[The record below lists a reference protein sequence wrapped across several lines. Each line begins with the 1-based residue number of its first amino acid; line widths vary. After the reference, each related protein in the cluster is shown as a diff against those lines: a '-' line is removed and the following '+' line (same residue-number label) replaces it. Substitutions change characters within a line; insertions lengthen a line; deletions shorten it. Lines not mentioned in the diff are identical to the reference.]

1 MQETFLTEFQ
11 KRGYFNQCTDESGLI
26 ELMSKSK
33 IKAYIGFDCTAPSL
47 HVGSLMQI
55 MCLRLLQKYGHQPIV
70 LLGGGTTLIGDPSG
84 KEETRKILDKKEID
98 KNIKSIENVFK
109 IFLKSKN
116 SKTKPIFV
124 NNYAWL
130 SKLNYINFLRE
141 IGKHFTI
148 NKMLTFDSVKLRLE
162 REQSLSYME
171 FNYMMLQAYDFYEL
185 NRRYKCILQMG
196 GSDQWGN
203 IINGIDLIKRKDK
216 KLVYG
221 LTTPLL
227 TLSSGAKM
235 GKTEKGAIWL
245 NKKML
250 SPYDYWQFWR
260 NTDDNDVFNFL
271 KLFTDLDLE
280 QIDSLKNNGQDINK
294 VKILLANEATTM
306 LHGVKAAKDSEI
318 TAQKTFVDK
327 SIGKDLPIIKVKKN
341 TIAKGINIFDLVLQ
355 TKLANS
361 KGEIRRMIKNNGLKI
376 NNEVLKDETKIIN
389 QNNFDENNNMKGF
402 SRKKTT
408 RNSKDYLAF
417 SFFCFLIFS
426 TALTIN
432 LGVKVLIGFTV
443 VLISFGEPFI
453 LKLTPTT
460 PSPVFFP
467 TRISPTTG
475 IEAII
480 EFNLVAGTKVPR
492 KLTVFPLST

>member
-11 KRGYFNQCTDESGLI
+11 KRGYFNQCTDQSALN

-84 KEETRKILDKKEID
+84 KEETRKILDKKEIE

-124 NNYAWL
+124 NNYSWL

-141 IGKHFTI
+141 IGKHFTV

-185 NRRYKCILQMG
+185 NKRYKCVLQIG

-203 IINGIDLIKRKDK
+203 IVNGTDLIKRKDK
-216 KLVYG
+216 KIAYG
-221 LTTPLL
+221 LTTPLI

-235 GKTEKGAIWL
+235 GKTETGAVWL

-260 NTDDNDVFNFL
+260 NTDDKDVVNFL
-271 KLFTDLDLE
+271 KLFTDLGLE
-280 QIDSLKNNGQDINK
+280 KIDSLKNNQNINEL
-294 VKILLANEATTM
+294 KILLANEATTM
-306 LHGVKAAKDSEI
+306 LHGSKAAKDSEL
-318 TAQKTFVDK
+318 TAKKTFQDK
-327 SIGKDLPIIKVKKN
+327 SIGKNLPVIKIKKSEILN
-341 TIAKGINIFDLVLQ
+341 GINILDLVLL
-355 TKLANS
+355 TKLGSS
-361 KGEIRRMIKNNGLKI
+361 KGEVRRMIKNNGLKI
-376 NNEVLKDETKIIN
+376 NNELINDETKIFN
-389 QNNFDENNNMKGF
+389 QDNFDKDNSMKVSHG
-402 SRKKTT
+402 KKQHV
-408 RNSKDYLAF
+408 
-417 SFFCFLIFS
+417 I
-426 TALTIN
+426 
-432 LGVKVLIGFTV
+432 VKIT
-443 VLISFGEPFI
+443 
-453 LKLTPTT
+453 
-460 PSPVFFP
+460 
-467 TRISPTTG
+467 
-475 IEAII
+475 
-480 EFNLVAGTKVPR
+480 
-492 KLTVFPLST
+492 

>member
-1 MQETFLTEFQ
+1 MQETFLTEFK
-11 KRGYFNQCTDESGLI
+11 KRGYFSQCTDETSLG
-26 ELMSKSK
+26 ELMSKGK
-33 IKAYIGFDCTAPSL
+33 IIAYIGFDCTAPSL

-84 KEETRKILDKKEID
+84 KEETRKILNKKGVD

-109 IFLKSKN
+109 IFLKSKK

-141 IGKHFTI
+141 IGKYFTI
-148 NKMLTFDSVKLRLE
+148 NKMLTLDSVKLRLE

-185 NRRYKCILQMG
+185 NKRYKCILQIG

-203 IINGIDLIKRKDK
+203 IVNGTDLIKRKDK
-216 KLVYG
+216 KLAYG

-227 TLSSGAKM
+227 TLSSGVKM
-235 GKTEKGAIWL
+235 GKTERGAVWL

-250 SPYDYWQFWR
+250 SSYDYWQFWR
-260 NTDDNDVFNFL
+260 NTDDKDVVNFL

-280 QIDSLKNNGQDINK
+280 QIDKLKNNNQDINK
-294 VKILLANEATTM
+294 LKILLANEATTM
-306 LHGVKAAKDSEI
+306 LHGAKAAKDSEL
-318 TAQKTFVDK
+318 TAQKTFGDK
-327 SIGKDLPIIKVKKN
+327 SIGKNLPTIKIKRNII
-341 TIAKGINIFDLVLQ
+341 TMGINILDLVLQ

-376 NNEVLKDETKIIN
+376 NNEVVTDETKKID
-389 QNNFDENNNMKGF
+389 QNNFDQNNNMKVSHG
-402 SRKKTT
+402 KKQHV
-408 RNSKDYLAF
+408 
-417 SFFCFLIFS
+417 I
-426 TALTIN
+426 
-432 LGVKVLIGFTV
+432 VKVI
-443 VLISFGEPFI
+443 
-453 LKLTPTT
+453 
-460 PSPVFFP
+460 
-467 TRISPTTG
+467 
-475 IEAII
+475 
-480 EFNLVAGTKVPR
+480 
-492 KLTVFPLST
+492 

>member
-1 MQETFLTEFQ
+1 MQETFLTEFE
-11 KRGYFNQCTDESGLI
+11 KRGYFSQCTNRLGLDG
-26 ELMSKSK
+26 LMSKGK

-84 KEETRKILDKKEID
+84 KEETRKILSKKEID
-98 KNIKSIENVFK
+98 KNIKSIEDVFK

-124 NNYAWL
+124 NNYSWL

-185 NRRYKCILQMG
+185 NKRHKCILQIG

-203 IINGIDLIKRKDK
+203 IVNGTDLIKRKEK
-216 KLVYG
+216 KLTYG

-245 NKKML
+245 NRKMF

-260 NTDDNDVFNFL
+260 NTDDKDVINFL
-271 KLFTDLDLE
+271 KLFTDIDLE
-280 QIDSLKNNGQDINK
+280 QIESLKNSNQDINK
-294 VKILLANEATTM
+294 LKILLANEATTM
-306 LHGVKAAKDSEI
+306 LHGSKAAKDSEL
-318 TAQKTFVDK
+318 TAQKTFGDK
-327 SIGKDLPIIKVKKN
+327 SIGKNLPAVKIKKSV
-341 TIAKGINIFDLVLQ
+341 IASGINILDLVLQ

-376 NNEVLKDETKIIN
+376 NNEVETDETKIID
-389 QNNFDENNNMKGF
+389 QSNFDENNNMKVSHG
-402 SRKKTT
+402 KKQHV
-408 RNSKDYLAF
+408 
-417 SFFCFLIFS
+417 I
-426 TALTIN
+426 
-432 LGVKVLIGFTV
+432 VK
-443 VLISFGEPFI
+443 
-453 LKLTPTT
+453 
-460 PSPVFFP
+460 
-467 TRISPTTG
+467 
-475 IEAII
+475 II
-480 EFNLVAGTKVPR
+480 
-492 KLTVFPLST
+492 

>member
-1 MQETFLTEFQ
+1 MQETFLSEFQ
-11 KRGYFNQCTDESGLI
+11 KRGYFNQCTDQSALI

-109 IFLKSKN
+109 IFLKSK
-116 SKTKPIFV
+116 SPKTKPIFV
-124 NNYAWL
+124 NNYTWL

-185 NRRYKCILQMG
+185 NKRHKCVLQIG

-203 IINGIDLIKRKDK
+203 IVNGTDLIKRKDR
-216 KLVYG
+216 KLAYG
-221 LTTPLL
+221 LTTPLI

-235 GKTEKGAIWL
+235 GKTQKGAVWL

-260 NTDDNDVFNFL
+260 NTDDKDVINFL
-271 KLFTDLDLE
+271 KLFTDLE
-280 QIDSLKNNGQDINK
+280 IEKIDNLKNSQDINEL
-294 VKILLANEATTM
+294 KILLANEATTM
-306 LHGVKAAKDSEI
+306 LHGSKSAKDSET
-318 TAQKTFVDK
+318 TAKKTFKDK
-327 SIGKDLPIIKVKKN
+327 SVGKDLPTIKIKKN
-341 TIAKGINIFDLVLQ
+341 K
-355 TKLANS
+355 
-361 KGEIRRMIKNNGLKI
+361 
-376 NNEVLKDETKIIN
+376 
-389 QNNFDENNNMKGF
+389 
-402 SRKKTT
+402 
-408 RNSKDYLAF
+408 
-417 SFFCFLIFS
+417 
-426 TALTIN
+426 
-432 LGVKVLIGFTV
+432 
-443 VLISFGEPFI
+443 
-453 LKLTPTT
+453 
-460 PSPVFFP
+460 
-467 TRISPTTG
+467 
-475 IEAII
+475 
-480 EFNLVAGTKVPR
+480 
-492 KLTVFPLST
+492 

>member
-11 KRGYFNQCTDESGLI
+11 KRGYFSQCTDQSGLG
-26 ELMSKSK
+26 ELMSKTK

-55 MCLRLLQKYGHQPIV
+55 MCLRLFQKYGHQPIV

-98 KNIKSIENVFK
+98 KNIRSIEDVFK

-124 NNYAWL
+124 NNYSWL

-148 NKMLTFDSVKLRLE
+148 NKMLTFESVKLRLE

-185 NRRYKCILQMG
+185 NKRHKCILQIG

-203 IINGIDLIKRKDK
+203 IVNGTDLIKRKNK
-216 KLVYG
+216 KLSFG

-260 NTDDNDVFNFL
+260 NTDDKDVVNFL
-271 KLFTDLDLE
+271 KLFTDLDIN
-280 QIDSLKNNGQDINK
+280 QIDNLKNNNQDINQL
-294 VKILLANEATTM
+294 KILLANETTAM
-306 LHGVKAAKDSEI
+306 LHGAKAAKDSEL
-318 TAQKTFVDK
+318 TAKKTFGDK
-327 SIGKDLPIIKVKKN
+327 SIGKNLPTIKIKKN
-341 TIAKGINIFDLVLQ
+341 MITSGINILDLVLQ
-355 TKLANS
+355 TKLGNS
-361 KGEIRRMIKNNGLKI
+361 KSEIRRMIKNNGLKI
-376 NNEVLKDETKIIN
+376 NNEVVTDEAKIID
-389 QNNFDENNNMKGF
+389 QNDFDQDNLKISHG
-402 SRKKTT
+402 KKQHV
-408 RNSKDYLAF
+408 
-417 SFFCFLIFS
+417 I
-426 TALTIN
+426 
-432 LGVKVLIGFTV
+432 VK
-443 VLISFGEPFI
+443 
-453 LKLTPTT
+453 
-460 PSPVFFP
+460 
-467 TRISPTTG
+467 
-475 IEAII
+475 II
-480 EFNLVAGTKVPR
+480 
-492 KLTVFPLST
+492 